1 MDTII
6 VASLVSLGGIGF
18 FAAIL
23 LFGAAKKFKVEEDP
37 KIDEVNEAL
46 PAANC
51 GGCGYAGCRNFAEG
65 IVKKNS
71 LDGFFCPVGGN
82 TLMKQIAE
90 IMGLTAQEKEP
101 MVAVVRCSGSFKNS
115 PAKNQFDGV
124 SSCKS
129 AHMLY
134 AGPGGC
140 PNGCL
145 GLGDCVISCPFD
157 AIKISSETGLPIV
170 DEEKC
175 TACNNCVVAC
185 PRSIIELRNKGKK
198 NKRVFVSCINKEKGA
213 VAKKNCS
220 AACIG
225 CGKCVKECPFD
236 AIVLE
241 NNLAY
246 IDFEKCKLCKK
257 CVLVCPTGAILAVN
271 FPEPKKVESIDK
283 KELVESKREKIE
295 TPNPT
300 QKNMKNS
307 EDNSKESNSEKSE
320 NPSQNGA
327 LKKSDENNST
337 KKELSME
344 ER

>member
-18 FAAIL
+18 FAAVL

-37 KIDEVNEAL
+37 KIDEVNEIL
-46 PAANC
+46 PSANC

-65 IVKKNS
+65 IVKNRS

-82 TLMKQIAE
+82 ELMKQIAE

-145 GLGDCVISCPFD
+145 GLGDCVTSCPFD

-257 CVLVCPTGAILAVN
+257 CVPVCPTGAILAIN
-271 FPEPKKVESIDK
+271 FPEPKKIESTDKKEKIELNKKDSLNTPNSTQKNMNNNENKTKASDSENNSDK
-283 KELVESKREKIE
+283 KELVVEEK
-295 TPNPT
+295 
-300 QKNMKNS
+300 
-307 EDNSKESNSEKSE
+307 
-320 NPSQNGA
+320 
-327 LKKSDENNST
+327 
-337 KKELSME
+337 
-344 ER
+344 